1 MQLLSTLNGHPVWWP
16 ATRRWAA
23 RHKLWLGASTFG
35 ALALTLGWSRLAAA
49 GALPI
54 LLGTLPCAVMMGL
67 CMKGMNGNKSC
78 SQGKPVADAAVSPN
92 PTPLVA
98 AATSA
103 PVPEALSTVSENNHA

>member
-1 MQLLSTLNGHPVWWP
+1 MQSLSTLNGRPTGWP

-23 RHKLWLGASTFG
+23 RHKLWLGAGAAG
-35 ALALTLGWSRLAAA
+35 ALALALGWNRLAAA

-78 SQGKPVADAAVSPN
+78 SQGKPVADAAVPPSPAPPVAGAISASLPN
-92 PTPLVA
+92 PQLPIL
-98 AATSA
+98 
-103 PVPEALSTVSENNHA
+103 ENNHA